1 MNETKTTR
9 RQVTFR
15 LSEEEAA
22 KVMQAAENAGLSLS
36 AYVKKLAVSSKVKP
50 MVIDREQGKQLIA
63 ALGKMGSNLNQIAK
77 VANQGGGV
85 DADALARL
93 HEDIGDFWAYILDG
107 KKPQRESEPRRSAP
121 MSAHGHGEQQAE
133 NVSHESSKAP
143 ICKGCGA
150 VMRLCYRK
158 QDGKPFWG
166 CPNFRDSSVKHSV
179 FDAEG

>member
-9 RQVTFR
+9 RQVNFR

-121 MSAHGHGEQQAE
+121 TSAAADGAQQAQKE
-133 NVSHESSKAP
+133 EKKTPQAP
-143 ICKGCGA
+143 ICEGCGA
-150 VMRLCYRK
+150 EMRLCRRK

>member
-9 RQVTFR
+9 RQVNFR

-121 MSAHGHGEQQAE
+121 TSAAADGAQQAQKE
-133 NVSHESSKAP
+133 EKKTPQAP
-143 ICKGCGA
+143 ICEGCGA
-150 VMRLCYRK
+150 EMRLCRRK

-179 FDAEG
+179 FDVEG

>member
-1 MNETKTTR
+1 
-9 RQVTFR
+9 
-15 LSEEEAA
+15 
-22 KVMQAAENAGLSLS
+22 
-36 AYVKKLAVSSKVKP
+36 
-50 MVIDREQGKQLIA
+50 
-63 ALGKMGSNLNQIAK
+63 MGSNLNQIAK
-77 VANQGGGV
+77 VANQGCGV
-85 DADALARL
+85 DAAALSRLQESIDA
-93 HEDIGDFWAYILDG
+93 FWAYILDG
-107 KKPQRESEPRRSAP
+107 KKPQRESEPCRSAP

-133 NVSHESSKAP
+133 NVPCETLKAP

>member
-1 MNETKTTR
+1 MSKTDVR
-9 RQVTFR
+9 NRQLNIR

-22 KVMQAAENAGLSLS
+22 KVMRAAENAGLPVS
-36 AYVKKLAVSSKVKP
+36 AYARRLVVGQKVKP

-166 CPNFRDSSVKHSV
+166 CPNFRSGGNHSV
-179 FDAEG
+179 FDVEG

>member
-9 RQVTFR
+9 RQVNFR

-77 VANQGGGV
+77 VANQGCGV
-85 DADALARL
+85 DAAALSRLQESIDA
-93 HEDIGDFWAYILDG
+93 FWAYILDG
-107 KKPQRESEPRRSAP
+107 KKPKREFPRFER
-121 MSAHGHGEQQAE
+121 QAL
-133 NVSHESSKAP
+133 
-143 ICKGCGA
+143 
-150 VMRLCYRK
+150 R
-158 QDGKPFWG
+158 F
-166 CPNFRDSSVKHSV
+166 
-179 FDAEG
+179 

>member
-9 RQVTFR
+9 RQVNFR

-77 VANQGGGV
+77 VANQGCGV
-85 DADALARL
+85 DAAALSRLQESIDA
-93 HEDIGDFWAYILDG
+93 FWAYILDG
-107 KKPQRESEPRRSAP
+107 KKPQRESE
-121 MSAHGHGEQQAE
+121 QQAE
-133 NVSHESSKAP
+133 NVPCETLKAP

>member
-9 RQVTFR
+9 RQVNFR

-121 MSAHGHGEQQAE
+121 TSAAADGAQQARKE
-133 NVSHESSKAP
+133 EKKTPQAP
-143 ICKGCGA
+143 ICEGCGA
-150 VMRLCYRK
+150 EMRLCRRK

-166 CPNFRDSSVKHSV
+166 CPNFRDTGVKHSV
-179 FDAEG
+179 FDVEG

>member
-1 MNETKTTR
+1 MSETKTKS
-9 RQVTFR
+9 RQVNIR
-15 LSEEEAA
+15 LSDEEMAR
-22 KVMQAAENAGLSLS
+22 VLHAAENAGLSIS
-36 AYVKKLAVSSKVKP
+36 AYVRKLAVGQKVKP

-63 ALGKMGSNLNQIAK
+63 ALGKIGGNINQIAK

-85 DADALARL
+85 DAAALSHLQESIDA
-93 HEDIGDFWAYILDG
+93 FWAYILDG

-121 MSAHGHGEQQAE
+121 TSARGHGEQHAREQKQE
-133 NVSHESSKAP
+133 TPNPP

-166 CPNFRDSSVKHSV
+166 CPNFRSGGSHSV
-179 FDAEG
+179 FDVEG